1 MINTT
6 AVAIDNFLQFLTYL
20 VIGISLFF
28 ALFLIDWKIT
38 CLATLIFGAAYLI
51 ISFRVQTILNKN
63 SQIVT
68 TSKIGQLKRT
78 KESLDSIREILINGT
93 QTFYLN
99 RFQKTERLFRGK
111 IAENNFFAS
120 FPRFIIEAIGL
131 VFITLLAYLLGNKEG
146 GEKVLPLI
154 GTIALGAQR
163 LLPIIQ
169 GLYSSWAQTRS
180 SSKDIQQVISLL
192 NQPISKTNVV
202 KIRKGIEFEEKITLK
217 DVSFKYSNSDKYI
230 LKNIN
235 LTIRKGERIGIIGK
249 TGSGKSTLI
258 DILMGL
264 IKPTSGK
271 LFVDKNEICEKL
283 NPRLIAK
290 WRILIGHVPQN
301 IFQIAIF

>member
-1 MINTT
+1 M
-6 AVAIDNFLQFLTYL
+6 
-20 VIGISLFF
+20 
-28 ALFLIDWKIT
+28 
-38 CLATLIFGAAYLI
+38 
-51 ISFRVQTILNKN
+51 QTILNKN

-99 RFQKTERLFRGK
+99 RFQNTERLFRGK

-180 SSKDIQQVISLL
+180 SSRDIQQVISLL
-192 NQPISKTNVV
+192 NPNKQNTW
-202 KIRKGIEFEEKITLK
+202 LK
-217 DVSFKYSNSDKYI
+217 
-230 LKNIN
+230 
-235 LTIRKGERIGIIGK
+235 
-249 TGSGKSTLI
+249 SGK
-258 DILMGL
+258 
-264 IKPTSGK
+264 
-271 LFVDKNEICEKL
+271 E
-283 NPRLIAK
+283 
-290 WRILIGHVPQN
+290 
-301 IFQIAIF
+301 